1 MNNEKSIDKLETRY
15 KMLIKIGEGSFGSVW
30 HIMDKKT
37 GQDYAVKIEE
47 KSTKS
52 RLKNEYIIYK
62 ELGNITGIPY
72 IKEYFETKKNRYL
85 IMQLLGKSLDQ
96 ILNDF
101 PDVFNLHV
109 VLKIGINIINL
120 LEKIH
125 QAGYVHRDIKP
136 NNFLINGN
144 NINEVYIMDFGLSKK
159 YIDEGNHIVL
169 KKERSLVGTAR
180 YASINVHN
188 GLEPSRRD
196 DLESVGYMLVYLLKK
211 RLPWQGL
218 KKKKNMDQVNTIGEC
233 KTKTTLDELCLG
245 LPPCFKEY
253 INYCKNLQFEE
264 IPNYKYLVEIF
275 HH

>member
-1 MNNEKSIDKLETRY
+1 MNNEESIDKLETKY

-30 HIMDKKT
+30 RIMDKKT

-52 RLKNEYIIYK
+52 RLRNEYVIYK
-62 ELGNITGIPY
+62 ELGQITGIPF

-96 ILNDF
+96 ILNDL
-101 PDVFNLHV
+101 PNQFNLQT
-109 VLKIGINIINL
+109 VLRIGISITNL

-125 QAGYVHRDIKP
+125 SSGYIHRDIKP
-136 NNFLINGN
+136 NNFLINKN
-144 NINEVYIMDFGLSKK
+144 DINEVYIMDFGLSKK
-159 YIDEGNHIVL
+159 YIDCGKHIVL

-218 KKKKNMDQVNTIGEC
+218 KKKKNMDQVSAIGEC
-233 KTKTTLDELCLG
+233 KTKTSLEELCLG

-253 INYCKNLQFEE
+253 IKYCKNLQFEE
-264 IPNYKYLVEIF
+264 TPNYIYLTQLLT
-275 HH
+275 